1 MRVSHGVRALGGC
14 YNTLTHGAVL
24 AAISRMDSWSLG
36 HEWTSNRDLTMR
48 CIIPAFPMSKALGY
62 WLLIHSP
69 EPIMLLSRLAVRLA
83 HMSIEG

>member
-36 HEWTSNRDLTMR
+36 FEWTSNRNLNY
-48 CIIPAFPMSKALGY
+48 ALY
-62 WLLIHSP
+62 HSSISYVKSAWLLAADSFGGAYHVAFTPCSQ
-69 EPIMLLSRLAVRLA
+69 AGTYV
-83 HMSIEG
+83 H